1 MVHKRR
7 DFLITF
13 TILCLAMC
21 ACSGFQYL
29 GSAFYGLVWHRIH
42 GLGSGGARLLSGL
55 FDSPWTG
62 VLVQYIFSIGVPF
75 LLVVPMTC
83 FVRSDRRPAHT
94 LPAEVWMSALFMCLG
109 LGYIF
114 NFLGVFLD
122 VFFSIFTGVPATDMN
137 PVMDALDELTPGMV
151 IYTCLIAPFM
161 EEFIFRGVLLKK
173 ARRFGDRT
181 AVVFCAVM
189 FGLMHGNLNQCLY
202 AVVIGLIL
210 GYIMAKIRFI
220 ERLIMPFVIIIQTAP
235 KISLAPLFILWMGL
249 GIESKAAL
257 VILVVSFPIMI
268 NEVSAI
274 RSIEDNVYNLMKV
287 LKASKWQTF
296 CKIEVPY
303 SIEMMLSGI
312 KLALTQAMT
321 GAVIGEMIGAKA
333 GLGYLLTLGSETY
346 DIKMILNAVILLS
359 VIGLALYLISELIE
373 KKALYWKVIDKSV
386 VG

>member
-1 MVHKRR
+1 MFYRKYRKTILPALFLPL
-7 DFLITF
+7 FLIVWELYIRIF
-13 TILCLAMC
+13 HVPN
-21 ACSGFQYL
+21 YL
-29 GSAFYGLVWHRIH
+29 LPG
-42 GLGSGGARLLSGL
+42 
-55 FDSPWTG
+55 
-62 VLVQYIFSIGVPF
+62 
-75 LLVVPMTC
+75 
-83 FVRSDRRPAHT
+83 
-94 LPAEVWMSALFMCLG
+94 PAELANSMVKLFVSG
-109 LGYIF
+109 
-114 NFLGVFLD
+114 D
-122 VFFSIFTGVPATDMN
+122 VMKHIRVT
-137 PVMDALDELTPGMV
+137 
-151 IYTCLIAPFM
+151 M
-161 EEFIFRGVLLKK
+161 EEILVG
-173 ARRFGDRT
+173 T
-181 AVVFCAVM
+181 
-189 FGLMHGNLNQCLY
+189 
-202 AVVIGLIL
+202 VIGIVIGRVL

-274 RSIEDNVYNLMKV
+274 RSIEDNVMKV

>member
-1 MVHKRR
+1 
-7 DFLITF
+7 
-13 TILCLAMC
+13 
-21 ACSGFQYL
+21 
-29 GSAFYGLVWHRIH
+29 
-42 GLGSGGARLLSGL
+42 
-55 FDSPWTG
+55 
-62 VLVQYIFSIGVPF
+62 
-75 LLVVPMTC
+75 
-83 FVRSDRRPAHT
+83 
-94 LPAEVWMSALFMCLG
+94 
-109 LGYIF
+109 
-114 NFLGVFLD
+114 
-122 VFFSIFTGVPATDMN
+122 
-137 PVMDALDELTPGMV
+137 
-151 IYTCLIAPFM
+151 
-161 EEFIFRGVLLKK
+161 
-173 ARRFGDRT
+173 
-181 AVVFCAVM
+181 
-189 FGLMHGNLNQCLY
+189 
-202 AVVIGLIL
+202 
-210 GYIMAKIRFI
+210 
-220 ERLIMPFVIIIQTAP
+220 
-235 KISLAPLFILWMGL
+235 MGL

-346 DIKMILNAVILLS
+346 AIKMILNAVILLS

>member
-1 MVHKRR
+1 MFYRKYRKTILPALFLPL
-7 DFLITF
+7 FLIVWELYIRIF
-13 TILCLAMC
+13 HVPN
-21 ACSGFQYL
+21 YL
-29 GSAFYGLVWHRIH
+29 LPG
-42 GLGSGGARLLSGL
+42 
-55 FDSPWTG
+55 
-62 VLVQYIFSIGVPF
+62 
-75 LLVVPMTC
+75 
-83 FVRSDRRPAHT
+83 
-94 LPAEVWMSALFMCLG
+94 PAELANSMVKLFVSG
-109 LGYIF
+109 
-114 NFLGVFLD
+114 D
-122 VFFSIFTGVPATDMN
+122 VMKHIRVT
-137 PVMDALDELTPGMV
+137 
-151 IYTCLIAPFM
+151 M
-161 EEFIFRGVLLKK
+161 EEILVGTVI
-173 ARRFGDRT
+173 GI
-181 AVVFCAVM
+181 
-189 FGLMHGNLNQCLY
+189 
-202 AVVIGLIL
+202 VIGLVL

-257 VILVVSFPIMI
+257 VILVVSF
-268 NEVSAI
+268 
-274 RSIEDNVYNLMKV
+274 
-287 LKASKWQTF
+287 
-296 CKIEVPY
+296 EVPY

>member
-1 MVHKRR
+1 
-7 DFLITF
+7 
-13 TILCLAMC
+13 
-21 ACSGFQYL
+21 
-29 GSAFYGLVWHRIH
+29 
-42 GLGSGGARLLSGL
+42 
-55 FDSPWTG
+55 
-62 VLVQYIFSIGVPF
+62 
-75 LLVVPMTC
+75 
-83 FVRSDRRPAHT
+83 
-94 LPAEVWMSALFMCLG
+94 
-109 LGYIF
+109 
-114 NFLGVFLD
+114 
-122 VFFSIFTGVPATDMN
+122 
-137 PVMDALDELTPGMV
+137 
-151 IYTCLIAPFM
+151 
-161 EEFIFRGVLLKK
+161 
-173 ARRFGDRT
+173 
-181 AVVFCAVM
+181 
-189 FGLMHGNLNQCLY
+189 
-202 AVVIGLIL
+202 
-210 GYIMAKIRFI
+210 
-220 ERLIMPFVIIIQTAP
+220 
-235 KISLAPLFILWMGL
+235 MGL

-373 KKALYWKVIDKSV
+373 KRALYWKVIDKSV

>member
-1 MVHKRR
+1 
-7 DFLITF
+7 
-13 TILCLAMC
+13 
-21 ACSGFQYL
+21 
-29 GSAFYGLVWHRIH
+29 
-42 GLGSGGARLLSGL
+42 
-55 FDSPWTG
+55 
-62 VLVQYIFSIGVPF
+62 
-75 LLVVPMTC
+75 
-83 FVRSDRRPAHT
+83 
-94 LPAEVWMSALFMCLG
+94 
-109 LGYIF
+109 
-114 NFLGVFLD
+114 
-122 VFFSIFTGVPATDMN
+122 
-137 PVMDALDELTPGMV
+137 
-151 IYTCLIAPFM
+151 
-161 EEFIFRGVLLKK
+161 
-173 ARRFGDRT
+173 
-181 AVVFCAVM
+181 
-189 FGLMHGNLNQCLY
+189 
-202 AVVIGLIL
+202 
-210 GYIMAKIRFI
+210 
-220 ERLIMPFVIIIQTAP
+220 
-235 KISLAPLFILWMGL
+235 MGL

-359 VIGLALYLISELIE
+359 VIGLALYLISEFVE

>member
-1 MVHKRR
+1 
-7 DFLITF
+7 
-13 TILCLAMC
+13 
-21 ACSGFQYL
+21 
-29 GSAFYGLVWHRIH
+29 
-42 GLGSGGARLLSGL
+42 
-55 FDSPWTG
+55 
-62 VLVQYIFSIGVPF
+62 
-75 LLVVPMTC
+75 
-83 FVRSDRRPAHT
+83 
-94 LPAEVWMSALFMCLG
+94 
-109 LGYIF
+109 
-114 NFLGVFLD
+114 
-122 VFFSIFTGVPATDMN
+122 
-137 PVMDALDELTPGMV
+137 
-151 IYTCLIAPFM
+151 
-161 EEFIFRGVLLKK
+161 
-173 ARRFGDRT
+173 
-181 AVVFCAVM
+181 
-189 FGLMHGNLNQCLY
+189 
-202 AVVIGLIL
+202 
-210 GYIMAKIRFI
+210 
-220 ERLIMPFVIIIQTAP
+220 
-235 KISLAPLFILWMGL
+235 MGL

-287 LKASKWQTF
+287 LKASKWQIF

>member
-1 MVHKRR
+1 MTGRAFWRSLDERICHDSFAVSAVISAAFPQPLFLPL
-7 DFLITF
+7 FLIVWELYIRIF
-13 TILCLAMC
+13 HVPN
-21 ACSGFQYL
+21 YL
-29 GSAFYGLVWHRIH
+29 LPG
-42 GLGSGGARLLSGL
+42 
-55 FDSPWTG
+55 
-62 VLVQYIFSIGVPF
+62 
-75 LLVVPMTC
+75 
-83 FVRSDRRPAHT
+83 
-94 LPAEVWMSALFMCLG
+94 PAELANSMVKLFVSG
-109 LGYIF
+109 
-114 NFLGVFLD
+114 D
-122 VFFSIFTGVPATDMN
+122 VMKHIRVT
-137 PVMDALDELTPGMV
+137 
-151 IYTCLIAPFM
+151 M
-161 EEFIFRGVLLKK
+161 EEILVGTVI
-173 ARRFGDRT
+173 GI
-181 AVVFCAVM
+181 
-189 FGLMHGNLNQCLY
+189 
-202 AVVIGLIL
+202 VIGLVL

>member
-1 MVHKRR
+1 MFYRKYRKIILPALFLPL
-7 DFLITF
+7 FLIVWELYIRLF
-13 TILCLAMC
+13 HVPN
-21 ACSGFQYL
+21 YL
-29 GSAFYGLVWHRIH
+29 LPG
-42 GLGSGGARLLSGL
+42 
-55 FDSPWTG
+55 
-62 VLVQYIFSIGVPF
+62 
-75 LLVVPMTC
+75 
-83 FVRSDRRPAHT
+83 
-94 LPAEVWMSALFMCLG
+94 PAELADSMVKLFVSGDIMKH
-109 LGYIF
+109 IR
-114 NFLGVFLD
+114 V
-122 VFFSIFTGVPATDMN
+122 T
-137 PVMDALDELTPGMV
+137 
-151 IYTCLIAPFM
+151 M
-161 EEFIFRGVLLKK
+161 EEI
-173 ARRFGDRT
+173 
-181 AVVFCAVM
+181 
-189 FGLMHGNLNQCLY
+189 LMGT
-202 AVVIGLIL
+202 VIGIVIGLIL

-274 RSIEDNVYNLMKV
+274 RSIEDNVYKV

-359 VIGLALYLISELIE
+359 VIGLALYLISEFIE

>member
-1 MVHKRR
+1 
-7 DFLITF
+7 
-13 TILCLAMC
+13 
-21 ACSGFQYL
+21 
-29 GSAFYGLVWHRIH
+29 
-42 GLGSGGARLLSGL
+42 
-55 FDSPWTG
+55 
-62 VLVQYIFSIGVPF
+62 
-75 LLVVPMTC
+75 
-83 FVRSDRRPAHT
+83 
-94 LPAEVWMSALFMCLG
+94 
-109 LGYIF
+109 
-114 NFLGVFLD
+114 
-122 VFFSIFTGVPATDMN
+122 
-137 PVMDALDELTPGMV
+137 
-151 IYTCLIAPFM
+151 
-161 EEFIFRGVLLKK
+161 
-173 ARRFGDRT
+173 
-181 AVVFCAVM
+181 
-189 FGLMHGNLNQCLY
+189 
-202 AVVIGLIL
+202 
-210 GYIMAKIRFI
+210 
-220 ERLIMPFVIIIQTAP
+220 
-235 KISLAPLFILWMGL
+235 MGL

-346 DIKMILNAVILLS
+346 DIKMILNSVILLS

>member
-1 MVHKRR
+1 MFYRKYRKTILPALFLPL
-7 DFLITF
+7 FLIVWELYIRIF
-13 TILCLAMC
+13 HVPN
-21 ACSGFQYL
+21 YL
-29 GSAFYGLVWHRIH
+29 LPG
-42 GLGSGGARLLSGL
+42 
-55 FDSPWTG
+55 
-62 VLVQYIFSIGVPF
+62 
-75 LLVVPMTC
+75 
-83 FVRSDRRPAHT
+83 
-94 LPAEVWMSALFMCLG
+94 PAELANSMVKLFVSG
-109 LGYIF
+109 
-114 NFLGVFLD
+114 D
-122 VFFSIFTGVPATDMN
+122 VMKHIRVT
-137 PVMDALDELTPGMV
+137 
-151 IYTCLIAPFM
+151 M
-161 EEFIFRGVLLKK
+161 EEILVGTVI
-173 ARRFGDRT
+173 GI
-181 AVVFCAVM
+181 
-189 FGLMHGNLNQCLY
+189 
-202 AVVIGLIL
+202 VIGLVL

-274 RSIEDNVYNLMKV
+274 RSIEDNVYNL
-287 LKASKWQTF
+287 TF

-373 KKALYWKVIDKSV
+373 TKALYWKVIDKSV

>member
-1 MVHKRR
+1 M
-7 DFLITF
+7 
-13 TILCLAMC
+13 
-21 ACSGFQYL
+21 
-29 GSAFYGLVWHRIH
+29 LVI
-42 GLGSGGARLLSGL
+42 
-55 FDSPWTG
+55 
-62 VLVQYIFSIGVPF
+62 
-75 LLVVPMTC
+75 
-83 FVRSDRRPAHT
+83 
-94 LPAEVWMSALFMCLG
+94 VWNEA
-109 LGYIF
+109 
-114 NFLGVFLD
+114 
-122 VFFSIFTGVPATDMN
+122 
-137 PVMDALDELTPGMV
+137 ALD
-151 IYTCLIAPFM
+151 
-161 EEFIFRGVLLKK
+161 GV
-173 ARRFGDRT
+173 AD
-181 AVVFCAVM
+181 
-189 FGLMHGNLNQCLY
+189 
-202 AVVIGLIL
+202 
-210 GYIMAKIRFI
+210 
-220 ERLIMPFVIIIQTAP
+220 
-235 KISLAPLFILWMGL
+235 SLP
-249 GIESKAAL
+249 AL

-359 VIGLALYLISELIE
+359 VIGLALYLISEFVE